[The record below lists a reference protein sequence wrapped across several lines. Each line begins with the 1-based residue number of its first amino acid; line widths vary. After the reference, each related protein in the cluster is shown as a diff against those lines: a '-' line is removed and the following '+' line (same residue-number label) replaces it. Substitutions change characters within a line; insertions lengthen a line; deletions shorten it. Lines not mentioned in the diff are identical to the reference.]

1 MNNNKHLFS
10 FIILICFFQIPL
22 IAQEAVLSA
31 GSETTGSAGEVSFSV
46 GQVSYISNSGVSGSV
61 SEGVQQA
68 YEISVT
74 TGINETDI
82 SLDMSAY
89 PNPTRNNLILTIDN
103 IRNADELYYLLFDMN
118 GKLLIKK
125 QIISRETKIEMG
137 SFSTAVYFINV
148 TNNSKIVKTF
158 KITKI

>member
-31 GSETTGSAGEVSFSV
+31 GSEATGSAGEVSFSV
-46 GQVSYISNSGVSGSV
+46 GQVSYISNSGVNGSI

-103 IRNADELYYLLFDMN
+103 IRNSDELYYLLFDMN
-118 GKLLIKK
+118 GKLLIKQ